1 MSFNGE
7 RIRFLSMVDVF
18 EPLSAKEIER
28 LDERLPDAHFEMG
41 DIFYSPGDPSE
52 KVFIL
57 RRGKVRIYKVADD
70 GREFTLAVVEDGT
83 MFGEMTLT
91 AQRRRGARARAR
103 GG

>member
-1 MSFNGE
+1 
-7 RIRFLSMVDVF
+7 MVDVF
-18 EPLSAKEIER
+18 ESLSAEEIAR

-41 DIFYSPGDPSE
+41 DVFYSPDDPSE

-70 GREFTLAVVEDGT
+70 GREFTLAMVEDGT

-91 AQRRRGARARAR
+91 AQRLQGAYAQAMEP
-103 GG
+103 